1 MPGSSTFNFLSKDKV
16 TIGAGAF
23 NKPVSFY
30 SQSTTSDDIGT
41 PIEAWTTLA
50 FKTFA
55 HIEGWKGRE
64 YVADNQVFAQ
74 MWVRVLLR
82 YRPSQKVDGT
92 MRMQYGVKVY
102 RIRSAWLPAE
112 ANKIVELLC
121 EEIQST
127 GSAH

>member
-1 MPGSSTFNFLSKDKV
+1 MPGSTFNFLAKDGV
-16 TIGAGAF
+16 LVPAGAF
-23 NKPVSFY
+23 NKRMSFLTETA
-30 SQSTTSDDIGT
+30 TTDDIGT
-41 PIEAWTTLA
+41 PILTYTVAFTTWV
-50 FKTFA
+50 
-55 HIEGWKGRE
+55 HIEPWKGRE

-74 MWVRVLLR
+74 MWTRVLMR
-82 YRPSQKVDGT
+82 YRPSQVVNGN
-92 MRMQYGVKVY
+92 MRAQYGIKIY